1 MDPAIAATLVAV
13 MVSALLGVF
22 VGAFH
27 LLRSD
32 LKELRAE
39 NRADHRETNA
49 RIDRLEGKLD
59 SLILALARVG
69 YLTDAKTSEPP
80 ANSSPAQ
87 AD

>member
-1 MDPAIAATLVAV
+1 MDPAMAATLIAV
-13 MVSALLGVF
+13 LGSALIGVLA
-22 VGAFH
+22 GAFH

-32 LKELRAE
+32 IR
-39 NRADHRETNA
+39 RV
-49 RIDRLEGKLD
+49 EGKLD
-59 SLILALARVG
+59 NLVLALARAG

>member
-1 MDPAIAATLVAV
+1 MDPAIAATLIGVLG
-13 MVSALLGVF
+13 SALIGVLA
-22 VGAFH
+22 GAFH

-32 LKELRAE
+32 IR
-39 NRADHRETNA
+39 RV
-49 RIDRLEGKLD
+49 EGKLD
-59 SLILALARVG
+59 NLVLALVRAG